1 MNKLVKFPLNSLKRP
16 AVGKGVSWK
25 TYTGPVNTPM
35 VGILVP
41 SGVFIVDLDTYK
53 GITHEAVEREVGCAL
68 PWDSAQLQR
77 TLHGGVH
84 YAFNCGNAKLTQG
97 QDIAGVIGFD
107 ARAAGDGYIATGQG
121 YTELT
126 PFGLE
131 YALSNPDLLP
141 ALPQVAIDYF
151 SRSHSSNKVILA
163 TATPAGVPDF
173 AQFLASQPK
182 GFTIE
187 QMVGVLAQLPDS
199 AAAGPEWVKV
209 GMAIWHETQG
219 SEDGWIIFDEFS
231 QRALDK
237 YDERMNRVR
246 WDSFGNKSGRVP
258 ITFASVIDMLP
269 KVEKSLPVL
278 PSDTVEDL
286 LSRAAQVTNYEEYV
300 EFRTEVAGDDSIPQD
315 VRYMLA
321 QRLHVG
327 YGKVNGLPIA
337 TVRADLTPARGE
349 LVLAEDGGLFK
360 DWVYVEALSCY
371 YDLSR
376 GVDVSPSALKVRFDG
391 HEVIKESGL
400 DAVKFASHSHVPI
413 VRDIMFHPGQTQIF
427 NYQGLNMV
435 NTFKSLNLDIPDTLS
450 AEQQLGVDSFERH
463 LAFLLPN
470 EKDRVI
476 VRDWMAYVVQNPGK
490 RVSWAIVVKGVHGDG
505 KTYLSRVMEA
515 VTGSVNQVAGSSF
528 GGQFNSW
535 AQGALVVAVEEIRVS
550 GDKKYEALDR
560 MKPLISNSS
569 IPIEEKG
576 RDVRTIPNF
585 SSYMLFTNH
594 ADALPIAESERR
606 YCVFE
611 TPFTSR
617 AQLYQAFG
625 GADQS
630 AAYYDAL
637 FDSLNAHPEALAYH
651 LLNHVVSPSFKPS
664 SQAPET
670 SARTRMIE
678 ATVSS
683 AQEALES
690 AIETHACDI
699 VSAALLDVTYLNN
712 KCDMV
717 LTPSGKPTI
726 VLPKGR
732 ALGNTLR
739 DMGYV
744 QIEGRKARAGAR
756 VSYIWYNPFNHN
768 SASAVEAVKNS
779 TTF

>member
-25 TYTGPVNTPM
+25 TYAGPVNTPM

-53 GITHEAVEREVGCAL
+53 GITQEAVEREIGCAL

-84 YAFNCGNAKLTQG
+84 YAFNCGDAKLTQG

-107 ARAAGDGYIATGQG
+107 ARAAGDGYIAPGQG

-151 SRSHSSNKVILA
+151 SRSHSSLKIEIPDDAPA
-163 TATPAGVPDF
+163 TTLDF
-173 AQFLASQPK
+173 AAFIAAQPK
-182 GFTIE
+182 GFTLDY
-187 QMVGVLAQLPDS
+187 MADVLAQLPDE
-199 AAAGPEWVKV
+199 AARDSRWLTIA
-209 GMAIWHETQG
+209 MALWHETQG
-219 SEDGWIIFDEFS
+219 SEDGWILLDEFS

-237 YDERMNRVR
+237 YDQRMNRVR
-246 WDSFGNKSGRVP
+246 WDSFGNKNGVKPR
-258 ITFASVIDMLP
+258 TFASVIDMLP

-286 LSRAAQVTNYEEYV
+286 LSRAAQVTTYEEYV
-300 EFRTEVAGDDSIPQD
+300 EFRAEVAGDDSIPQD

-427 NYQGLNMV
+427 SYQGLNMV
-435 NTFKSLNLDIPDTLS
+435 NTFKSLNLDIPQVLS
-450 AEQQLGVDSFERH
+450 AEQQLSVDSFERH

-637 FDSLNAHPEALAYH
+637 FDSLSAHPEALAYH

-768 SASAVEAVKNS
+768 SFSAVEAVKNS
-779 TTF
+779 NTF

>member
-53 GITHEAVEREVGCAL
+53 GITQEAVEREIGCAL

-84 YAFNCGNAKLTQG
+84 YAFNCGDAKLTQG

-151 SRSHSSNKVILA
+151 SRSHSSNKVNLP
-163 TATPAGVPDF
+163 TATLGGIPDF
-173 AQFLASQPK
+173 ATFIAAQPK
-182 GFTIE
+182 GFTID

-199 AAAGPEWVKV
+199 VAEGPQWLKV

-246 WDSFGNKSGRVP
+246 WDSFGNKSGRDP

-269 KVEKSLPVL
+269 KVEKSLPIL

-286 LSRAAQVTNYEEYV
+286 LSRAAQVTTYEEYV
-300 EFRTEVAGDDSIPQD
+300 EFRAEVAGDDSIPQD

-349 LVLAEDGGLFK
+349 LVLAGEGGLFK

-427 NYQGLNMV
+427 SYQGLNMV
-435 NTFKSLNLDIPDTLS
+435 NTFKSLNLDIPQVLS
-450 AEQQLGVDSFERH
+450 AEQQLSVDSFERH

-637 FDSLNAHPEALAYH
+637 FDSLSAHPEALAYH

-768 SASAVEAVKNS
+768 SFSAVEAVKNS
-779 TTF
+779 NTF

>member
-1 MNKLVKFPLNSLKRP
+1 
-16 AVGKGVSWK
+16 
-25 TYTGPVNTPM
+25 
-35 VGILVP
+35 
-41 SGVFIVDLDTYK
+41 
-53 GITHEAVEREVGCAL
+53 
-68 PWDSAQLQR
+68 
-77 TLHGGVH
+77 
-84 YAFNCGNAKLTQG
+84 
-97 QDIAGVIGFD
+97 
-107 ARAAGDGYIATGQG
+107 
-121 YTELT
+121 
-126 PFGLE
+126 
-131 YALSNPDLLP
+131 
-141 ALPQVAIDYF
+141 
-151 SRSHSSNKVILA
+151 
-163 TATPAGVPDF
+163 
-173 AQFLASQPK
+173 
-182 GFTIE
+182 
-187 QMVGVLAQLPDS
+187 
-199 AAAGPEWVKV
+199 
-209 GMAIWHETQG
+209 
-219 SEDGWIIFDEFS
+219 
-231 QRALDK
+231 
-237 YDERMNRVR
+237 
-246 WDSFGNKSGRVP
+246 
-258 ITFASVIDMLP
+258 
-269 KVEKSLPVL
+269 
-278 PSDTVEDL
+278 
-286 LSRAAQVTNYEEYV
+286 
-300 EFRTEVAGDDSIPQD
+300 
-315 VRYMLA
+315 
-321 QRLHVG
+321 
-327 YGKVNGLPIA
+327 
-337 TVRADLTPARGE
+337 
-349 LVLAEDGGLFK
+349 
-360 DWVYVEALSCY
+360 
-371 YDLSR
+371 
-376 GVDVSPSALKVRFDG
+376 
-391 HEVIKESGL
+391 
-400 DAVKFASHSHVPI
+400 
-413 VRDIMFHPGQTQIF
+413 
-427 NYQGLNMV
+427 MV
-435 NTFKSLNLDIPDTLS
+435 NTFKSLNLDIPQVLS
-450 AEQQLGVDSFERH
+450 AEQQLSVDSFEHH

-637 FDSLNAHPEALAYH
+637 FDSLSAHPEALAYH

-768 SASAVEAVKNS
+768 SFSAVEAVKNS
-779 TTF
+779 NTF